1 MHIRIGLLLILLG
14 FALSAQVGGAPAAA
28 QSAASAALQNE
39 AMEIDQN
46 ASEEPDEGFWDG
58 MVSSIL
64 DFFGDDSEDEEE
76 RRQDRSPNMREAVN
90 AENTPTRAV
99 SDPADDGRTH
109 ELAVRAAD
117 TAPSQPGRRL
127 NLRRVH
133 VSADNVTP
141 SHVYQATR
149 DLVSEIVILRQAM
162 NVTEVPGEIT
172 LQQHQAPIHAYAKCL
187 EVLGKAARVQRRLG
201 MIPVDVKHIP
211 VKVIDQSD
219 VHNCVQTV
227 IKELRRIKRQMVIK
241 TEIQPAPLV
250 GGKAPS
256 LIYEKLM
263 SSSLLLDGLVGRST
277 TPKDLYL
284 HVLRVQ
290 GDMELIA
297 DALGVPLEVDAPV
310 VTGGKEP
317 TAVAQQVIRA
327 TSKMINLQSKLGMEA
342 SSVPAFSLEQV
353 TAADVYDA
361 TNFLLAE
368 TVRIKTHL
376 NIRLPSSEGR
386 EAGDKTTA
394 DVFSQVL
401 LVIKNLSIMS
411 MAADEAG

>member
-1 MHIRIGLLLILLG
+1 MHVRIGLLLILLG

-76 RRQDRSPNMREAVN
+76 RRQGQDRSPNMRGAVN

-99 SDPADDGRTH
+99 SDTADDGRTH

-133 VSADNVTP
+133 VSADNITP

-250 GGKAPS
+250 GGKAPLSHLREAHVLVPS
-256 LIYEKLM
+256 LGWSCGSIDDTQGPLPPCTAGPGRHGAD
-263 SSSLLLDGLVGRST
+263 SRRARGSARGRCPGRDGRKRTDSRRSTGHKSHKQDDPSPIQTGHGSIERPGIFARAGDGSGCIRCDQLLVGRNR
-277 TPKDLYL
+277 KNK
-284 HVLRVQ
+284 
-290 GDMELIA
+290 
-297 DALGVPLEVDAPV
+297 DAP
-310 VTGGKEP
+310 
-317 TAVAQQVIRA
+317 
-327 TSKMINLQSKLGMEA
+327 
-342 SSVPAFSLEQV
+342 
-353 TAADVYDA
+353 
-361 TNFLLAE
+361 
-368 TVRIKTHL
+368 
-376 NIRLPSSEGR
+376 
-386 EAGDKTTA
+386 
-394 DVFSQVL
+394 
-401 LVIKNLSIMS
+401 
-411 MAADEAG
+411 